1 MKGTTMIKITLLAA
15 SLLLLAACET
25 EEEQRGRI
33 EKALPKGC
41 RMVDLGSYKSID
53 HLVMIDCPTGYT
65 MNGMERQ
72 WTGKAYVE
80 HNFAAFSPK

>member
-1 MKGTTMIKITLLAA
+1 MIKTTLLTA

-33 EKALPKGC
+33 EKALPEGC
-41 RMVDLGSYKSID
+41 HMIDLGSYRTID

-65 MNGMERQ
+65 MNGMERR
-72 WTGKAYVE
+72 WTGKYHRE
-80 HNFAAFSPK
+80 DNFAAFSPK